1 MTSVSKTNSTNVR
14 PKTEL
19 QLQLT
24 RGVLR
29 ALSVIAPEATASWAE
44 RKFLTP
50 RRHPRPERESEWQ
63 ASAERGEVRYRKTL
77 LPTYS
82 WGAGPR
88 VLLVHGWEGR
98 ATQLGAFVAP
108 LVAAGYRAVAVDM
121 PGHGAARP
129 ALSSVADFAL
139 ALTTI
144 LERLGPFHG
153 VIGHSMGGAAAAVSY
168 ALRPAVERLVT
179 IGAPRGPQRF
189 LESYMRHLGL
199 NAAQSA
205 RVARRIER
213 RYGMPLARLDVA
225 DFGARVVLPTL
236 VIHDR
241 GDKEVLFDHALAI
254 SESLPSA
261 ALHAT
266 EGLGHR
272 RILRDAAVIEQAVRF
287 VTAPAATRSVSPAA

>member
-1 MTSVSKTNSTNVR
+1 MSKVSEINSTNVR
-14 PKTEL
+14 PEMSL
-19 QLQLT
+19 QLA
-24 RGVLR
+24 RSALR
-29 ALSVIAPEATASWAE
+29 AVGAIAPELAAGWAE

-50 RRHPRPERESEWQ
+50 RKHARPERESEWLL
-63 ASAERGEVRYRKTL
+63 SAERGEVRYRRAL

-98 ATQLGAFVAP
+98 ATQLGAFVPP

-121 PGHGAARP
+121 PGHGGAEP
-129 ALSSVADFAL
+129 SLSSVADFAF

-144 LERLGPFHG
+144 IQRLGPFHA
-153 VIGHSMGGAAAAVSY
+153 VIGHSMGGAAAAISY
-168 ALRPAVERLVT
+168 AARPAVERLIT
-179 IGAPRGPQRF
+179 IGSPRAPRPF
-189 LESYMRHLGL
+189 LDSYMRHLGL
-199 NAAQSA
+199 DQAQTA

-213 RYGMPLARLDVA
+213 RYGVQLSKLDVA
-225 DFGARVVLPTL
+225 DFGPRVALPTL

-241 GDKEVLFDHALAI
+241 HDKEVFFEHALAI
-254 SESLPSA
+254 SAALPSA
-261 ALHAT
+261 TLITT

-287 VTAPAATRSVSPAA
+287 IAAAPVTLDMSPAA